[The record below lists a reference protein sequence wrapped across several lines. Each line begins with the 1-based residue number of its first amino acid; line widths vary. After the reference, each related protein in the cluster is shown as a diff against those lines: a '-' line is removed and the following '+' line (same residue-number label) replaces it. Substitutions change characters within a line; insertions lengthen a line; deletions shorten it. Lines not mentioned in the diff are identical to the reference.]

1 MEGNTLINQEN
12 ELFIEKI
19 RLEEMPGGHLAQYL
33 LKAGLASKL
42 D

>member
-12 ELFIEKI
+12 ELLVEKI
-19 RLEEMPGGHLAQYL
+19 RLEGMPGGQLAQYL
-33 LKAGLASKL
+33 LKGGLASKL